1 MEGHRFFDL
10 VRWHEN
16 SSRSALPFDMVSF
29 MNDYYQT
36 EGAKRQHIAGSTF
49 EERNLYTPIPDN
61 VIANSTVDGVQN
73 ITQNPGY

>member
-1 MEGHRFFDL
+1 
-10 VRWHEN
+10 
-16 SSRSALPFDMVSF
+16 MVAY

-36 EGAKRQHIAGSTF
+36 EGAKRQHIAGSNF
-49 EERNLYTPIPDN
+49 EERNLYAPIPDN